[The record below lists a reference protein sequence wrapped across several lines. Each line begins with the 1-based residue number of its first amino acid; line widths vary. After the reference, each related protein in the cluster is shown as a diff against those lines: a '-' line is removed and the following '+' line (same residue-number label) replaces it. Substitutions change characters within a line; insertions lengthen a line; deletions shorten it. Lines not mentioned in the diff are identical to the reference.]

1 MEEGRWDGM
10 EGRETKEGWRDR
22 WKDRMMGGGRRMRE
36 GGKDGSGKDEIQ
48 LKFKLHI
55 GWVLS

>member
-1 MEEGRWDGM
+1 M
-10 EGRETKEGWRDR
+10 EGRETKKGWRDR